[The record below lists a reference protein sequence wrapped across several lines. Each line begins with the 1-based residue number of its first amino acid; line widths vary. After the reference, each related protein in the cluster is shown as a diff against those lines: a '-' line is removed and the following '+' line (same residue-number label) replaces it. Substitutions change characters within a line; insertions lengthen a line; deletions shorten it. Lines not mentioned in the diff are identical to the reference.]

1 MEMILNYCV
10 QLCEAPGLIVSKG
23 SLIGSL
29 WTIFVDSL
37 STSVR
42 KVGDLDL
49 GCIST
54 EHLWGCVETDTFED

>member
-1 MEMILNYCV
+1 
-10 QLCEAPGLIVSKG
+10 LIVSKG